1 MSNPRVISIAPGH
14 ALSVDAYSA
23 ALVGL
28 IDYNNRE
35 LVPAHQRL
43 RYAQRALRQASE
55 KTRQFFSTARTLYE
69 LAHLVSVF
77 PPANSP
83 PLDEFARKTYEFY
96 AEIRSVVEAYPLMTV
111 THPTLAEQANHA
123 AENALQCISSGSY
136 ATHLAALVDDEDTSR
151 ASLRQEILLT
161 LQENLTS
168 LQEELANS
176 SLDAAMARQAGR
188 ALDAYH
194 GASPSSSSP
203 SLAEQLLFISGMP
216 GVFFGNGADA
226 GDSFAVAM
234 MRWSLLRTMM
244 TGNSAQHQ
252 FEFDRRLLQLGRTLR
267 LDAQTVEQVRG
278 FLRQGQLNAA
288 QELALARFQNSP
300 AMIRLLT
307 TLSALQFLAVLA
319 QDGSDSSRV
328 ERALAAGNAGIATV
342 ANVLESLRGGITRQN
357 WLSKY
362 AIIRE
367 GILRSTNVAAA
378 LNVLASA
385 FALALNVI
393 DIWEGVEA
401 GDTQQWAMGA
411 LNAVASSAILVAS
424 ASQLVVVATGSEAA
438 ALVGAVAGPLGAVVG
453 AAATVINLVLTSIEQ
468 EEQRE
473 EARQATLGDTLTG
486 LCDMLLGQHG
496 VLSADRERNPA
507 RRDTTAFTPQEYGR
521 QQRTIEQNRLIP
533 ELLPIIDVLD
543 REAGTTLRAKLERIM
558 TTARTI
564 RTPMLIESMDHAQDV
579 LHRLRNL
586 GFNPDDAR
594 TQRMFTRD
602 FPR

>member
-83 PLDEFARKTYEFY
+83 LLDEFARKTYEFY
-96 AEIRSVVEAYPLMTV
+96 AEIRSVVEGYPLMTV